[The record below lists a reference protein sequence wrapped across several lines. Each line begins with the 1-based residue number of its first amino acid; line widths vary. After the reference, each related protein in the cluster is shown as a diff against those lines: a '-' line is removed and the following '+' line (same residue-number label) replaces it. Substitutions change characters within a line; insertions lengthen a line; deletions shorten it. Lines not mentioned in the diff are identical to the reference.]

1 VTTIVFSLEFA
12 SEFDDVSAN
21 TVEDSPIAIATAP
34 TSAVGL
40 KITDMIC
47 SIHPL
52 PVND

>member
-1 VTTIVFSLEFA
+1 VTTIVSSFEFA
-12 SEFDDVSAN
+12 SEFEEVSAKA
-21 TVEDSPIAIATAP
+21 VEDNPIAIATAP

-47 SIHPL
+47 SIHSL